1 MLRGGRTA
9 VDVLD
14 ARRGR
19 AAPGPRQQRVER
31 RRAALRDRL
40 HVAGGAV
47 SHPAGDAQPFGF
59 AAHGVTEP
67 DPLNSAA
74 DAQANCAYL
83 QNFSGRQR
91 RTLKAPALHGKLNG
105 ILSAHPAGR
114 KDESKGDESM
124 RAALIVV
131 AILALAGFL
140 AVAVVLPQM
149 AGSEAREAAQALI
162 AGADGARQQI
172 AAVAQKSGS
181 LAGTGKDLKLP
192 ARTDPK
198 HGELKWIIETNGAI
212 RGWNEKNAI
221 EISITPALQGGTVTW
236 NCRGYPITAMP
247 ASCGGKS

>member
-1 MLRGGRTA
+1 MVSSTEFYPRI
-9 VDVLD
+9 
-14 ARRGR
+14 RR
-19 AAPGPRQQRVER
+19 
-31 RRAALRDRL
+31 
-40 HVAGGAV
+40 
-47 SHPAGDAQPFGF
+47 
-59 AAHGVTEP
+59 
-67 DPLNSAA
+67 
-74 DAQANCAYL
+74 
-83 QNFSGRQR
+83 
-91 RTLKAPALHGKLNG
+91 
-105 ILSAHPAGR
+105 GR
-114 KDESKGDESM
+114 KDESKGDEAM
-124 RAALIVV
+124 RAVLIVV

-162 AGADGARQQI
+162 AGADGTRQQI
-172 AAVAQKSGS
+172 AAAAQKSGS